1 MTNEQI
7 MLPYFKILYDKI
19 INEDFVIDKTGSK
32 VVEIIGCKIDKLNP
46 LQPNLNFNEIRKT
59 PEKYVDKELKWYLSQ
74 SLSIINYVDDIKIWN
89 DVCTKDDKKEIN
101 SNYGWCIFSQENY
114 NQYDFCLNELI
125 NNKESRRACMIYT
138 RPSMT
143 IEYNR
148 NGMSDFICTFNT
160 QQFIRNNKFIYIVNM
175 RSNDFKSGF
184 FSDFPWHCFVYN
196 KLFNDLKNKYID
208 LQIGTIIWEANS
220 FHVYERDFIMI
231 QKIIESYYE

>member
-101 SNYGWCIFSQENY
+101 SNYGWCIFSKDNY
-114 NQYDFCLNELI
+114 NQYEFSLNELL
-125 NNKESRRACMIYT
+125 NNRESRRACMIYN
-138 RPSMT
+138 RPSMVLD
-143 IEYNR
+143 YNR
-148 NGMSDFICTFNT
+148 NGMSDFCCTFNT

-184 FSDFPWHCFVYN
+184 FSDFPWHCYVYN
-196 KLFNDLKNKYID
+196 LMYDKLKEKYD
-208 LQIGTIIWEANS
+208 TLEIGEIIWEANS
-220 FHVYERDFIMI
+220 FHIYERDFEMI
-231 QKIIESYYE
+231 IKIIESYNE